1 MPTTTDKTC
10 GVVVAMLLVSS
21 ALLAQSAA
29 PAQAGKPPAPAATA
43 APTPAPPSAQPAQS
57 SPEAYTYD
65 ADGRRDPFV
74 SLVAHGVE
82 SPSGKKSDGLAGLTT
97 AELMVKGILHSR
109 NSFIALVAGPDG
121 KTYQAHVN
129 DRLVDGT
136 IRSVTPQGV
145 VIVQDVN
152 DPLSL
157 VKQREVRKGLRA
169 SEDGK

>member
-1 MPTTTDKTC
+1 MPFITCKTSGVAMVMVLVSTAVLAQGTKPAQPSQPPTPVPTT
-10 GVVVAMLLVSS
+10 
-21 ALLAQSAA
+21 
-29 PAQAGKPPAPAATA
+29 
-43 APTPAPPSAQPAQS
+43 APTPAQAAQS
-57 SPEAYTYD
+57 TPEAYTYD
-65 ADGRRDPFV
+65 SDGRRDPFV
-74 SLVAHGVE
+74 SLLARGVE
-82 SPSGKKSDGLAGLTT
+82 PTTGKKSEGLSNLTT
-97 AELMVKGILHSR
+97 AELVVKGVLHSQ
-109 NSFIALVAGPDG
+109 NSYIALVAGPDG

-136 IRSVTPQGV
+136 IRSVTPQGL